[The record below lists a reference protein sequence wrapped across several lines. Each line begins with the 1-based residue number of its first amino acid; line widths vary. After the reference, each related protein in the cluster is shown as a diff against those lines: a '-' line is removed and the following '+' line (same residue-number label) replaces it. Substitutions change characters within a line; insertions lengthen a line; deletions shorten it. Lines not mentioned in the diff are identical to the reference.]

1 METDSTY
8 PARNGGK
15 IWLTKTAHRWIPTE
29 ITKKKA
35 EKKKKERKRDK
46 RGTVGEG
53 VAGSRGAT
61 NINNVAKLKM
71 FTVRYVWYEGH
82 ERGSR
87 VPRDWSRVSSSLPLT
102 TGCFLWILLWYG
114 VARRPSPFHGVPS
127 RRTDHTRSV
136 SIPLRIKSNP
146 PSLPPSRP
154 SLLARGPRPSGSP
167 CAGTKIIVQECGQTF
182 QPSEDLRSIP
192 VTRFWIMHVRGWS
205 RFEGVF
211 EKGSGKNW
219 IVNRERECL
228 YWVFTIQ
235 FFRFFTESFWE
246 IYQLMMMLE
255 NKQVIYRR

>member
-1 METDSTY
+1 MEAHSTF

-29 ITKKKA
+29 ITKKN

-127 RRTDHTRSV
+127 RRTDRTRSV

-146 PSLPPSRP
+146 PPSLPPSRP
-154 SLLARGPRPSGSP
+154 SLLLGVLDPRARHVQARKSSSRNVARRFNCPRIFVQSLLHVFGS
-167 CAGTKIIVQECGQTF
+167 CMYVDDR
-182 QPSEDLRSIP
+182 DLKGCLK
-192 VTRFWIMHVRGWS
+192 RGAA
-205 RFEGVF
+205 RIELCR
-211 EKGSGKNW
+211 EKE
-219 IVNRERECL
+219 RERGSVCI
-228 YWVFTIQ
+228 YIVFS
-235 FFRFFTESFWE
+235 RESFWE
-246 IYQLMMMLE
+246 ICQLMMLE
-255 NKQVIYRR
+255 NKQVIYI